1 MALTD
6 VEEKATSLLS
16 QGGMQAPATVGPS
29 EIEPVQVAGLGSL
42 SSRLSAKAAR
52 VMFGEGGGIME
63 KSRQKARD
71 IQKQNPPAVKE
82 QPETDDLGNI
92 NLPEEEPVPVA
103 PIIEEPSAKE
113 KIVEEVQASP
123 ALETPEHLIRADP
136 YDNYIKVGD
145 EDIDFV
151 MTAPERRDELLG
163 SGMTDFN
170 AKNLP
175 DENGVQERM
184 EQISKMYP
192 HEISESRRKKVTF
205 AAARQVADLV
215 GANPKK
221 LRAVA
226 EAVLNRR
233 RGEGINVK
241 GMGMMESMLASRDL
255 VVSEVRKLDGLAKS
269 ALSGEPVDLAT
280 FRHQLEFVANLQR
293 QVKGAKTEYARTLSG
308 MRITARA
315 GSTNPHIAQNA
326 AAKTDM
332 DLRDMLD
339 GFGGAESVQEMAK
352 LYLSLKDPA
361 ARSRFTRGIGLTRK
375 IGNAVYEVWQ
385 HALLTNPISQTKNI
399 VSGIWT
405 TFMAPNFE
413 LGGAVAIG
421 AVRRGI
427 TGAADVAKLSDLQAQ
442 MFGQLVSIR
451 EAIIGSGKAFWEGS
465 MPSRIE
471 GSEAGALGGA
481 EGTRRVP
488 AFSGEA
494 FGEEGVI
501 GTGIDVLGNIFT
513 AWRVA
518 YRTLEGGDTFFKVVA
533 RRGEL
538 YKNAMV
544 EGQARGKQGEDLIDF
559 IAEYIADPPAETI
572 NKMELQAKYV
582 TLQTELD
589 EVGKAINKLAKLP
602 ILRYFVPFVKTP
614 YDGAKYSFV
623 DRSPLGIAWGST
635 GAMMR
640 AGGAQKDEAISR
652 IALGTTIGMAAT
664 TMVLTGD
671 VSGGGPSNPAL
682 RQARISQ
689 GWQPYSIKVA
699 GRWHSYAGFEP
710 LSSIIGVWAD
720 AAEIL
725 SSTFEMTDDD
735 DGELNLTNPLT
746 DAQNFDML
754 PFYDIT
760 SKTGKDFTPADVV
773 GAAIGATLYNVSN
786 KTFMQGFAT
795 MAQVI
800 QDPNRYSGQMMD
812 KFGKSFVPR
821 IFGNIKRTGITIPW
835 TDQSVIEPDPVIR
848 DAQTFME
855 DIKAQIPGLSAT
867 LKPSV
872 DRWGRDKVRGVAGAD
887 GKRNLALGPDSLSP
901 VYIRDEKKNI
911 VDEETI
917 RLGGVY
923 LRNDS
928 PDLNVDGLREPI
940 TLTDDMRYFRN
951 QMRGKI
957 GFEQLKEFIA
967 SDEYQ
972 SFIKMSEAAR
982 SVGKKNRKLDE
993 LMKNKIRGV
1002 YLDALNLADR
1012 ELVNHPVFGE
1022 SLGTLI
1028 QAMAQDQSTADEI
1041 GLR

>member
-16 QGGMQAPATVGPS
+16 QGGMEAPATVGPS
-29 EIEPVQVAGLGSL
+29 EPEPVQVAGLGSV

-52 VMFGEGGGIME
+52 AMFGKGGGIME

-71 IQKQNPPAVKE
+71 IQNQPAVKE

-92 NLPEEEPVPVA
+92 ILPEEESVPVA
-103 PIIEEPSAKE
+103 PAIKEPPAKE
-113 KIVEEVQASP
+113 KIVEEVEASP
-123 ALETPEHLIRADP
+123 VPETPERFIRADP

-170 AKNLP
+170 AANLP
-175 DENGVQERM
+175 DENGIQERM

-192 HEISESRRKKVTF
+192 KEISESRRKKVTF

-233 RGEGINVK
+233 RGEGINVE
-241 GMGMMESMLASRDL
+241 GMGMMEAMLAARDL

-280 FRHQLEFVANLQR
+280 FRHQMEFVANLQR

-332 DLRDMLD
+332 DLLDMLD

-352 LYLSLKDPA
+352 LYLSLNDPA
-361 ARSRFTRGIGLTRK
+361 ARSRFARGLGLTRK
-375 IGNAVYEVWQ
+375 IGNAMYEVWQ

-405 TFMAPNFE
+405 TFMAPNLE

-421 AVRRGI
+421 AVRRGL
-427 TGAADVAKLSDLQAQ
+427 TDATDTAKLSDLQAQ
-442 MFGQLVSIR
+442 MFGQIVAIR
-451 EAIIGSGKAFWEGS
+451 EAIIGSGKAFMQGS
-465 MPSRIE
+465 MPSKIE

-481 EGTRRVP
+481 EGTRRIP

-494 FGEEGVI
+494 FGQEGVI
-501 GTGIDVLGNIFT
+501 GTGLDVLGNIAT
-513 AWRVA
+513 AGRVA
-518 YRTLEGGDTFFKVVA
+518 YRTLEAGDTFFKVVA

-544 EGQARGKQGEDLIDF
+544 EGQARGKQGEDLIDY
-559 IAEYIADPPAETI
+559 IAEYIADPPAEII
-572 NKMELQAKYV
+572 NKMDLQAKYV

-589 EVGKAINKLAKLP
+589 EVGKAINKIAKLP

-614 YDGAKYSFV
+614 YDAAKYSFI
-623 DRSPLGIAWGST
+623 DRTPLGVAWGST

-640 AGGAQKDEAISR
+640 AGGAQRDEAISR
-652 IALGTTIGMAAT
+652 IALGTTIGMAAA
-664 TMVLTGD
+664 TMVYTGD
-671 VSGGGPSNPAL
+671 ISGGGPSNRSL
-682 RQARISQ
+682 RQARVSQ
-689 GWQPYSIKVA
+689 GWQPYSIKVG

-720 AAEIL
+720 AVEIL
-725 SSTFEMTDDD
+725 SSTEWDDD
-735 DGELNLTNPLT
+735 DLTP
-746 DAQNFDML
+746 Q
-754 PFYDIT
+754 
-760 SKTGKDFTPADVV
+760 DVV
-773 GAAIGATLYNVSN
+773 GAAIAATMYNASN

-800 QDPNRYSGQMMD
+800 QDPDRYTGPMMD

-821 IFGNIKRTGITIPW
+821 VFGNIKRTGVNIPW
-835 TDQSVIEPDPVIR
+835 IEQSVIEPDPVIR
-848 DAQTFME
+848 DAQNFMQ
-855 DIKAQIPGLSAT
+855 DVKAQIPSLSAT

-872 DRWGRDKVRGVAGAD
+872 DRWGRDKVRGVVGAD
-887 GKRNLALGPDSLSP
+887 GKRNLALGPDLLSP
-901 VYIRDEKKNI
+901 VYMRDEKKNI

-928 PDLNVDGLREPI
+928 PDLNVDELREPI

-957 GFEQLKEFIA
+957 GFEQLKQFIA
-967 SDEYQ
+967 SDQYQ
-972 SFIKMSEAAR
+972 DLIKMSEAAR
-982 SVGKKNRKLDE
+982 TSGKRNEKLDE
-993 LMKNKIRGV
+993 LMKNKIRSV
-1002 YLDALNLADR
+1002 YLDALELADR
-1012 ELVNHPVFGE
+1012 ELVAHPVYGPP
-1022 SLGTLI
+1022 LQNLI
-1028 QAMAQDQSTADEI
+1028 EAMARDQSTADGI
-1041 GLR
+1041 GIR